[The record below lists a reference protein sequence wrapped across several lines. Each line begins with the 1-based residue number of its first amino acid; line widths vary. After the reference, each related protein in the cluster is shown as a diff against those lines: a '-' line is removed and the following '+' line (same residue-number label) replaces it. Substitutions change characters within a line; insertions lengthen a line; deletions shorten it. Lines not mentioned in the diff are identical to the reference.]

1 MDVINQYTKICIGKD
16 SLEELKK
23 IKNSTILIVSDEFLV
38 KNSIIDKLIENID
51 KSNKFKVFDKVQPD
65 PSLKIIGEAIKSML
79 ELKATHII
87 GFGGGSAID
96 TAKGVIYFLKGS
108 NYLKND
114 VDFIAIPTTSGTG
127 SEVTSVTV
135 IRDEEK
141 NVKHLLASDD
151 ILPDIAILDADFTK
165 SLPRQVVANTGI
177 DVLTH
182 IIEAYVASGANDYSD
197 ALAEKSG
204 ELIVKYIYESFENKD
219 NFLAKEKMLI
229 ASNLAGIAFNIA
241 GLGANHSIA
250 HQIGVIFHIPHGL
263 ANAILLKEVIDAN
276 AKDEKVKVKY
286 AQFSRKIGLSK
297 KDDTDDVAIEI
308 LKKYIDVIMDLMD
321 MPKKIS
327 KYGISRQ
334 DWEKNKEYLANN
346 ALEDNTLKTNPT
358 IISKKDIIAILD
370 KIY

>member
-1 MDVINQYTKICIGKD
+1 
-16 SLEELKK
+16 
-23 IKNSTILIVSDEFLV
+23 
-38 KNSIIDKLIENID
+38 
-51 KSNKFKVFDKVQPD
+51 
-65 PSLKIIGEAIKSML
+65 ML

-286 AQFSRKIGLSK
+286 AGLSK

-321 MPKKIS
+321 MPRKIS
-327 KYGISRQ
+327 KYGIPRQ

-358 IISKKDIIAILD
+358 IITKKDIIAILD

>member
-38 KNSIIDKLIENID
+38 KNSIIDKVIDNID
-51 KSNKFKVFDKVQPD
+51 KSNNFEIFDKVKPD
-65 PSLKIIGEAIKSML
+65 PTLSIIGDAIKSMI
-79 ELKATHII
+79 ELNATHII

-96 TAKGVIYFLKGS
+96 TAKGVIYFLKES
-108 NYLKND
+108 NNLKND
-114 VDFIAIPTTSGTG
+114 VNFIAIPTTSGTG

-151 ILPDIAILDADFTK
+151 ILPNIAILDANFTK
-165 SLPRQVVANTGI
+165 SLPKQVVANTGI

-182 IIEAYVASGANDYSD
+182 IIEAYVATGANDYSD

-204 ELIVKYIYESFENKD
+204 ELIVKYIYGSFENKD
-219 NFLAKEKMLI
+219 NFLAKEKMHI
-229 ASNLAGIAFNIA
+229 ASNLAGMAFNIA

-250 HQIGVIFHIPHGL
+250 HQIGGMYHIPHGL
-263 ANAILLKEVIDAN
+263 ANAILLKEIIDFN
-276 AKDEKVKVKY
+276 AKNERIKSKY

-297 KDDTDDVAIEI
+297 KDDTNEIAIEI

-327 KYGISRQ
+327 EYGIQ
-334 DWEKNKEYLANN
+334 KQEWDKNKEYLAKN
-346 ALEDNTLKTNPT
+346 ALGDNTLKTNPT
-358 IISKKDIIAILD
+358 VVSKKEIIAILD